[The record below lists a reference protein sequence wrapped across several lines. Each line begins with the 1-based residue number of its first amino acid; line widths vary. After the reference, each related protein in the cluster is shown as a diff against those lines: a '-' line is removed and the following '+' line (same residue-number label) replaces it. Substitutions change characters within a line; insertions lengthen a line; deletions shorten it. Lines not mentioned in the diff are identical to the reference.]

1 MKVGL
6 FEKCNVHNDISFFKR
21 HSMFY
26 LFMILDDYPLGIV
39 GKKLKN
45 QNLPRSLHVVKPS
58 LHYLLIYDTWWLST
72 WYRGKKIQNQN
83 LPRSLHVVKPSLHYL
98 FIYLWYLMTIH
109 LVSWEKKSKSKST
122 QVITC
127 GKAISYGLYFIWISR
142 MYNMTILILG

>member
-58 LHYLLIYDTWWLST
+58 LHYLLIYDT
-72 WYRGKKIQNQN
+72 
-83 LPRSLHVVKPSLHYL
+83 
-98 FIYLWYLMTIH
+98 
-109 LVSWEKKSKSKST
+109 
-122 QVITC
+122 
-127 GKAISYGLYFIWISR
+127 
-142 MYNMTILILG
+142 